1 MRRVG
6 GFFFFSISWNVWT
19 PHCHRDRLL
28 PILGLFFLLSALD
41 QSNIGNVRIIGLQQ
55 DLKMT
60 NHDFSMALTV
70 TIIPYIL
77 IELPSNLMVR
87 KIGAGIQIPL
97 IVTLWGLITCLQGLV
112 TSYQGLLA
120 TRFFLGLVE
129 GALGPATV
137 LYMST
142 FYTRTELQFRIA
154 LFLSTICIAAAVS
167 GLLTYEIIKL
177 DGRWG
182 HPGWAW
188 VFLIEGFVTC
198 ICGLTGFFILPSSIE
213 KAELLTDCEKNFLIS
228 RLQVA
233 WKAAPSLTSPTTP
246 IQKYPGKSTKAQ
258 ICDAFKSPHVILMS
272 IAQFAST
279 SNIYSVAYFTP
290 TVVTTFGYTPTA
302 TQLFSIPPFIVAFF
316 YMLGLSYWS
325 DRYQS
330 RSLAAGFSATLAII
344 GFAIFYGSN
353 FDKLRYASLFLSIPG
368 VYGVMPSLAAWTAD
382 NSEPHVRKAAALAC
396 GGMVANVGGLFSIW
410 IFTLGLPPRYALP
423 TTINIFLAALIVV
436 CCIVN
441 VMWLRYAERNKVTK
455 RDEIL
460 HKFTLVD
467 SDEICDPEKDKMSK
481 DPSDQV
487 LISAQAWDHLG
498 DKHPDYKYTY

>member
-1 MRRVG
+1 MQNK
-6 GFFFFSISWNVWT
+6 SK
-19 PHCHRDRLL
+19 
-28 PILGLFFLLSALD
+28 
-41 QSNIGNVRIIGLQQ
+41 Q
-55 DLKMT
+55 K
-60 NHDFSMALTV
+60 
-70 TIIPYIL
+70 
-77 IELPSNLMVR
+77 VR

-142 FYTRTELQFRIA
+142 FYTR
-154 LFLSTICIAAAVS
+154 
-167 GLLTYEIIKL
+167 
-177 DGRWG
+177 
-182 HPGWAW
+182 
-188 VFLIEGFVTC
+188 
-198 ICGLTGFFILPSSIE
+198 
-213 KAELLTDCEKNFLIS
+213 
-228 RLQVA
+228 
-233 WKAAPSLTSPTTP
+233 
-246 IQKYPGKSTKAQ
+246 
-258 ICDAFKSPHVILMS
+258 
-272 IAQFAST
+272 
-279 SNIYSVAYFTP
+279 SVAPAVF
-290 TVVTTFGYTPTA
+290 
-302 TQLFSIPPFIVAFF
+302 
-316 YMLGLSYWS
+316 
-325 DRYQS
+325 
-330 RSLAAGFSATLAII
+330 
-344 GFAIFYGSN
+344 
-353 FDKLRYASLFLSIPG
+353 KLRQ
-368 VYGVMPSLAAWTAD
+368 AARATCAQ
-382 NSEPHVRKAAALAC
+382 SGRPRLR
-396 GGMVANVGGLFSIW
+396 GMVANVGGLFSIW

>member
-1 MRRVG
+1 MG
-6 GFFFFSISWNVWT
+6 HILQSETLKDGFVFLSI
-19 PHCHRDRLL
+19 RD
-28 PILGLFFLLSALD
+28 FLQL
-41 QSNIGNVRIIGLQQ
+41 
-55 DLKMT
+55 
-60 NHDFSMALTV
+60 
-70 TIIPYIL
+70 
-77 IELPSNLMVR
+77 
-87 KIGAGIQIPL
+87 
-97 IVTLWGLITCLQGLV
+97 
-112 TSYQGLLA
+112 
-120 TRFFLGLVE
+120 

-188 VFLIEGFVTC
+188 VFLASV
-198 ICGLTGFFILPSSIE
+198 FFSTKILAPVIE
-213 KAELLTDCEKNFLIS
+213 KAKLLTDCEKNFLIS

-290 TVVTTFGYTPTA
+290 TVVTT
-302 TQLFSIPPFIVAFF
+302 VR
-316 YMLGLSYWS
+316 LSYWS

-396 GGMVANVGGLFSIW
+396 GGMVANIGGLFSIW
-410 IFTLGLPPRYALP
+410 IFTLGQPPRYALP

-467 SDEICDPEKDKMSK
+467 SDENSDREKDKMSN